1 MARPGLFQR
10 LARQQ
15 AERAENALLRRQR
28 IIEQRDG
35 VLVTSG
41 GRRLLNFCSNDYLGL
56 ADHLDVVC
64 AMQEA
69 TARHGVGST
78 AAHLV
83 CGHHREHAKL
93 EEEVADW
100 LGYERALL
108 FGSGYLANLGVLQAL
123 LGEGDVCVQ
132 DKLNHASLLDAAR
145 LAGCELKRYPH
156 GDYEGAL
163 RQLKSRTDAAA
174 VIATDGVFSMDGDLA
189 PLQAL
194 ALLARAENSLLYV
207 DDAHGAGVLGHDG
220 RGSAAHLGLG
230 PREVPLTLVTLGKAL
245 GGYGAVVA
253 GRGEL
258 IEGILQG
265 ARSYLFTTALPPA
278 LAAANRAALGIVRR
292 ESWRRLKLAAL
303 IARFRRGAQQL
314 GLPLME
320 SVTPI
325 QPLLVGDNAAA
336 VAASR
341 ALEDRGF
348 LVGAIRPPTVPDGRA
363 RLRITLGCAHTEQQV
378 DRLLDALAGIVTTRA
393 DSAAQ
398 QLRRAG
404 ETPD

>member
-15 AERAENALLRRQR
+15 AERAEQALLRRRR
-28 IIEQRDG
+28 IVEQRDG
-35 VLVTSG
+35 VLADCG
-41 GRRLLNFCSNDYLGL
+41 GRRLLNFSSNDYLGL

-69 TARHGVGST
+69 AARHGVGAT

-83 CGHHREHAKL
+83 CGHHREHAQL

-108 FGSGYLANLGVLQAL
+108 FGSGWLANLGVVQSL
-123 LGEGDVCVQ
+123 LGPGDLCVQ
-132 DKLNHASLLDAAR
+132 DKLNHASLLDGAR

-156 GDYEGAL
+156 ADFEGAL

-174 VIATDGVFSMDGDLA
+174 MIATDGVFSMDGDLA
-189 PLQAL
+189 PLKAL
-194 ALLARAENSLLYV
+194 ALLARAENALLYV

-230 PREVPLTLVTLGKAL
+230 PREVPLTMVTLGKAL

-258 IEGILQG
+258 VEGLLQG
-265 ARSYLFTTALPPA
+265 ARSYLFSTGLPPA
-278 LAAANRAALGIVRR
+278 LAAASRAALRIVRR

-303 IARFRRGAQQL
+303 ITRFRRGAQQL

-325 QPLLVGDNAAA
+325 QPLLTGDNAATM
-336 VAASR
+336 AAGR
-341 ALEDRGF
+341 ALEERGF

-363 RLRITLGCAHTEQQV
+363 RLRIVLSCRHEEQHV
-378 DRLLDALAGIVTTRA
+378 DRLLEVLSTLAVGQTDTASPLVRGDRA
-393 DSAAQ
+393 D
-398 QLRRAG
+398 
-404 ETPD
+404 

>member
-1 MARPGLFQR
+1 VSSARPGLFQR
-10 LARQQ
+10 LARLQ
-15 AERAENALLRRQR
+15 AERAENALLRRRR
-28 IIEQRDG
+28 IVEQRDH
-35 VLVTSG
+35 VLVDSG
-41 GRRLLNFCSNDYLGL
+41 GRRLLNFASNDYLGL

-69 TARHGVGST
+69 AARHGVGST
-78 AAHLV
+78 AAHMV

-108 FGSGYLANLGVLQAL
+108 FGSGYLANLGVLQSL

-145 LAGCELKRYPH
+145 LSGCELKRYPH

-163 RQLKSRTDAAA
+163 RQLKARSDVTAM
-174 VIATDGVFSMDGDLA
+174 IATDGVFSMDGDLA

-220 RGSAAHLGLG
+220 RGSAAHVGLG

-245 GGYGAVVA
+245 GGYGALVA

-258 IEGILQG
+258 IEGIQQG
-265 ARSYLFTTALPPA
+265 ARSYLFATALPPA
-278 LAAANRAALGIVRR
+278 LAAASRAALRIARR
-292 ESWRRLKLAAL
+292 DSWRRLKLAAL

-325 QPLLVGDNAAA
+325 QPLLVGGNAAT
-336 VAASR
+336 VAAGA
-341 ALEDRGF
+341 ALEDRGL
-348 LVGAIRPPTVPDGRA
+348 LVGAIRPPSVPDGRA
-363 RLRITLGCAHTEQQV
+363 RLRVVLTCAHSEQQV
-378 DRLLDALAGIVTTRA
+378 DRLLDALGAVLPLHAG
-393 DSAAQ
+393 SAPA
-398 QLRRAG
+398 LRAG
-404 ETPD
+404 D

>member
-15 AERAENALLRRQR
+15 AERAEQALLRRLR
-28 IIEQRDG
+28 IVEQRDG
-35 VLVTSG
+35 VLASVG
-41 GRRLLNFCSNDYLGL
+41 GRRLVNFSGNDYLGL
-56 ADHLDVVC
+56 SDHLEVTC
-64 AMQEA
+64 ALQEA
-69 TARHGVGST
+69 AALHGVGST

-83 CGHHREHAKL
+83 CGHHREHVQL
-93 EEEVADW
+93 QEEVADW

-108 FGSGYLANLGVLQAL
+108 FGSGWLANLGVQQAL
-123 LGEGDVCVQ
+123 LGPGDICVQ
-132 DKLNHASLLDAAR
+132 DKLNHASLLDGAR

-156 GDYEGAL
+156 GDFEGAL
-163 RQLKSRTDAAA
+163 RQLKARNDCAAM
-174 VIATDGVFSMDGDLA
+174 IASDGVFSMDGDLA
-189 PLQAL
+189 PLKAL
-194 ALLARAENSLLYV
+194 ALLARAENALLYV

-258 IEGILQG
+258 VEGILQG
-265 ARSYLFTTALPPA
+265 ARTYLFSTALPPA
-278 LAAANRAALGIVRR
+278 LAAASRAALAIVRR

-303 IARFRRGAQQL
+303 ITRFRRGAQQL

-325 QPLLVGDNAAA
+325 QPLLLGDNAAT
-336 VAASR
+336 VAAGR

-363 RLRITLGCAHTEQQV
+363 RLRIVLSCRHEEAHV
-378 DRLLDALAGIVTTRA
+378 DRLLDALAALPVLRPDASLLHG
-393 DSAAQ
+393 DAQ
-398 QLRRAG
+398 
-404 ETPD
+404 D